1 MADKR
6 FNQKSATKN
15 ASDYQKESLNRSGGS
30 PGGEWYEVRF
40 SIPWIVKKVDSGQDA
55 INIAVSEVGKRIT
68 PAKDPI
74 REIDIS
80 VQQIRCADCE
90 TSTDALL
97 MVSKTGLVGLLL
109 TMEAKGTTYEE
120 AITVAKREIGPKL
133 PEIPLTA
140 VRDQAK
146 T

>member
-1 MADKR
+1 M
-6 FNQKSATKN
+6 T
-15 ASDYQKESLNRSGGS
+15 
-30 PGGEWYEVRF
+30 F
-40 SIPWIVKKVDSGQDA
+40 SIPSTVKKIDSGQDA

-90 TSTDALL
+90 TSTDAML

-109 TMEAKGTTYEE
+109 TMEDEE
-120 AITVAKREIGPKL
+120 AITAAKREIGPKL

-140 VRDQAK
+140 VRDK
-146 T
+146 SKV